1 MVNVAIGP
9 ARLMPS
15 GTVTY
20 PDEMSP
26 QLTVAGLYRYPVKS
40 CRGIALTEA
49 EVSRMGIRYDRQWM
63 VVDERGMFV
72 AQRGDSGRGVGVRSL
87 ALVETA
93 LDSGAL
99 VLAAP
104 GMPPL
109 SLPLAGL
116 PGTREKVRIWESGVE
131 AVDQGPEA
139 GAWFT
144 EYLSRERPGA
154 YRLVRM
160 PDDGVRPASRGQGQL
175 AFADGYAFMIL
186 STASLDDLNHR
197 MPRPLP
203 VDRFRPSVVISAAE
217 PYLEDRMAHIRIGT
231 LELTGT
237 TRCVRCPIPT
247 FDQRTLERG
256 KEPLR
261 TLASYRR
268 TSRGVVFG
276 RNFNHAG
283 TGLLAIGDPVEV
295 LAWHDHDVEPGL
307 TG

>member
-1 MVNVAIGP
+1 MQPSASARRPAASRTLRRMESGISVA
-9 ARLMPS
+9 ALNC
-15 GTVTY
+15 
-20 PDEMSP
+20 
-26 QLTVAGLYRYPVKS
+26 YPVKS
-40 CRGIALTEA
+40 CRGIALAQA
-49 EVSRMGIRYDRQWM
+49 EVDRMGIRYDRQWM
-63 VVDERGMFV
+63 VVDERRMFV
-72 AQRGDSGRGVGVRSL
+72 AQRGDSGRGVQVRSL
-87 ALVETA
+87 AMVETA
-93 LDSGAL
+93 LGTGAL

-104 GMPPL
+104 GMPTL

-116 PGTREKVRIWESGVE
+116 PGTRESVRIWDSGVE

-144 EYLSRERPGA
+144 EFLSRERPGA

-160 PDDGVRPASRGQGQL
+160 PDDGVRAASRGRGLL
-175 AFADGYAFMIL
+175 AFADGYPFMIL
-186 STASLDDLNHR
+186 STASLDDLNRR

-203 VDRFRPSVVISAAE
+203 VDRFRPSVVISAPE
-217 PYLEDRMAHIRIGT
+217 PYLEDRMARIRIGGI
-231 LELTGT
+231 ELTGT

-261 TLASYRR
+261 TLATYRR

-283 TGLLAIGDPVEV
+283 TGRLAIGDPVEV
-295 LAWHDHDVEPGL
+295 LAWHDLGVEPGFI
-307 TG
+307 G